1 MLIDVT
7 DVIVNLPDVTTEV
20 VIPIETT
27 EFTFSTYD
35 VSGSDK
41 KTCGTY
47 SLSDAA
53 GETNDHCVPNFT
65 TSIILPIG
73 ATESIVFLHDAGLT
87 TSFLCSQVSPLLQ
100 VSLQADIILNF

>member
-1 MLIDVT
+1 MIVVT
-7 DVIVNLPDVTTEV
+7 DVIVNLPEVTTEV

-41 KTCGTY
+41 KTCSPY

-53 GETNDHCVPNFT
+53 GQTSDHCVPGLT
-65 TSIILPIG
+65 ATIILPTG
-73 ATESIVFLHDAGLT
+73 ATESIVFLHDTGLT
-87 TSFLCSQVSPLLQ
+87 TSFLCSQVSPLPQ
-100 VSLQADIILNF
+100 VSMQADIILNF